1 MTTLSPPLPFGFL
14 CELEKQ
20 WWWYSAP
27 HPLGSVASSFFY
39 ADVHNPTTRTTDA
52 GRVSINDALWVCQ
65 NMFSD
70 VKVRTAGRRVLLFT
84 NEDEPH
90 ASDDDAKKQAV
101 TKAKDLR
108 EVGINI
114 NLINMA
120 KAGAC
125 AVCMCSAG

>member
-1 MTTLSPPLPFGFL
+1 
-14 CELEKQ
+14 
-20 WWWYSAP
+20 
-27 HPLGSVASSFFY
+27 
-39 ADVHNPTTRTTDA
+39 
-52 GRVSINDALWVCQ
+52 
-65 NMFSD
+65 MFSD

-125 AVCMCSAG
+125 SVHCAVPDRNKNLFFRRSSDQT